1 MRRPTL
7 TFHGV
12 GAPPRP
18 LSPGEEGVWLSESA
32 FESALDA
39 VPAESAVRLTFDDGN
54 ASDTAIALPA
64 LVRRGLTAMFF
75 IVTNRLDEPG
85 FIAATDI
92 PRLIA
97 AGMDV
102 GTHGNAHLDWRS
114 LSDWVLRDEIQTSQA
129 RLAAL
134 GKRPVDAAS
143 CPFGSY
149 DRRILKVLRACGLR
163 RVYTSDGGW
172 SAPTSWLQRRTTVTP
187 TMTHTEIIEL
197 VTRPPNATEQT
208 VLAVKQL
215 AKKIR

>member
-12 GAPPRP
+12 GTPPRP
-18 LSPGEEGVWLSESA
+18 LSPGEEGVWLSQSE

-39 VPAESAVRLTFDDGN
+39 VLAESPVRLTFDDGN

-102 GTHGNAHLDWRS
+102 GTHGNAHLDWRT
-114 LSDWVLRDEIQTSQA
+114 LSVSVLRNEILTSQA

-134 GKRPVDAAS
+134 TQRTVDAAS

-149 DRRILKVLRACGLR
+149 DRRVLKVLRECR
-163 RVYTSDGGW
+163 FQRVYTSDGGW

-187 TMTHTEIIEL
+187 TMTHTAVIEL
-197 VTRPPNATEQT
+197 VTRPPTATEQT